1 MTTAPQRRTEHR
13 RPRRATR
20 AAEADDGAL
29 VVYTLHGRLPASRR
43 EGAARPLIRAAGL
56 ALAALLLCAAP
67 ALAQQQIDPTVPTN
81 IPPEDLHDF
90 KGFLDQV
97 MDDIMTANGPTILA
111 AGNTLWRG
119 LAAIVVVWTGIKIA
133 MSGTFSMWALI
144 ELVIGL
150 WIPWVMLL
158 FYATPIPGVG
168 FTFPGMIA
176 GGGNWLHS
184 FFISDI
190 VTAVQIELANLVQV
204 HTTALSDAWAGT
216 SWFELYTAFGDVLS
230 TLLVGTSMLFLI
242 FLCLVVIY
250 AVTYAQVIW
259 AQMAI
264 LILTFVGP
272 MMIPWLVFEPM
283 AFLFWGWFR
292 SMITFA
298 LYGAIAGANPARV
311 HERVPRVSDDPP
323 HDGRRGKPRAD
334 GELVAHPLAVDGG
347 RRHRVAQ
354 SGRAGRDAGER
365 RRRRRRGHDRRAH
378 DRRDRRQGHA
388 RRQSRRR
395 GRGEMMSQTEQD
407 SGKTY
412 ADIWGEAVHSN
423 RHLRVLSMALAGL
436 VLLLVVIII
445 RLSSVELPKPIV
457 VRVDEVGRAE
467 ALAYEAVE
475 AQADPLDP
483 TTKYFLNRFIDDY
496 YSRRAA
502 TVETAWPR
510 SLRFLTSTLA
520 NEAFRLEGENVAML
534 AAGAARDE
542 LQVERVVLRIQASP
556 DPPHAAAADFDLV
569 RLVNGAEVGRD
580 RWTLSLQFT
589 FLETVDP
596 ELMIVNPMGLLITY
610 LRGDRALVTR

>member
-1 MTTAPQRRTEHR
+1 MTNDHRERPEHRHPRRT
-13 RPRRATR
+13 
-20 AAEADDGAL
+20 
-29 VVYTLHGRLPASRR
+29 PASRS
-43 EGAARPLIRAAGL
+43 GALRPLSRAAGL

-67 ALAQQQIDPTVPTN
+67 ALAQQQIDPSVPTN
-81 IPPEDLHDF
+81 IPPENQNDF
-90 KGFLDQV
+90 KGYLDQV
-97 MDDIMTANGPTILA
+97 MDDIMTTNGPVILN

-119 LAAIVVVWTGIKIA
+119 LAAIVVVWTGVKIA
-133 MSGTFSMWALI
+133 MSGTFSMWTII

-150 WIPWVMLL
+150 WIPWVMLQ

-184 FFISDI
+184 FFLADI
-190 VTAVQIELANLVQV
+190 VPAMQIELSNLVHTQ
-204 HTTALSDAWAGT
+204 TTAVSDAWAGT
-216 SWFELYTAFGDVLS
+216 SWLELYTALGDVVG
-230 TLLVGTSMLFLI
+230 TLIIGTSMMLFI

-259 AQMAI
+259 AHMAM

-298 LYGAIAGANPARV
+298 LYGAIAGAIMRV
-311 HERVPRVSDDPP
+311 FMSVCLGYITTFSQVSDIESPVQMVSWLLILLP
-323 HDGRRGKPRAD
+323 LMVAGVLSSLKV
-334 GELVAHPLAVDGG
+334 GELAGMLVSGG
-347 RRHRVAQ
+347 
-354 SGRAGRDAGER
+354 GGGG
-365 RRRRRRGHDRRAH
+365 GHDRRV
-378 DRRDRRQGHA
+378 DDGGDRRQGHA
-388 RRQSRRR
+388 RRQSGQRRR
-395 GRGEMMSQTEQD
+395 GIQMSQTEQD

-412 ADIWGEAVHSN
+412 ADMWGEAVHSN
-423 RHLRVLSMALAGL
+423 RHLRVLSMGLAGL

-467 ALAYEAVE
+467 ALAYDTVE

-483 TTKYFLNRFIDDY
+483 TTKYFLNRWIDDY
-496 YSRRAA
+496 YSRRGA

-510 SLRFLTSTLA
+510 SLRFLTTTLA
-520 NEAFRLEGENVAML
+520 NEAFRVEGENVAML

-542 LQVERVVLRIQASP
+542 LQVERVTLRIQA
-556 DPPHAAAADFDLV
+556 
-569 RLVNGAEVGRD
+569 N
-580 RWTLSLQFT
+580 
-589 FLETVDP
+589 P
-596 ELMIVNPMGLLITY
+596 EPPMGRRRTSTWC
-610 LRGDRALVTR
+610 AW